1 MIRNRPEVV
10 VPVGGK
16 GALGRDAPLGGRRRE
31 VRARWGSICALAPS
45 FGGLDVARRRSQGAP
60 RPGARGVGRASGRPA
75 GGQKGSIDLLNKDP
89 EKKAGAGEAT
99 LVARG
104 LKKSYGGF
112 EAVKG
117 VDFEV
122 YRGEC
127 FGFLGPNGAGKTT
140 TMKMIYGA
148 AVPTGGE
155 LKVAGLDVRRHE
167 REVKRRIGVVPQE
180 NNLDED
186 LKVREN
192 LLVFGRY
199 FDLPR
204 KVVRRRAA
212 ELLEF
217 IQLSE
222 RADARVEQ
230 LSGGMKRRLL
240 IARALVNDPD
250 LVVLDEPTTG
260 LDPQAR
266 HLVWNKLRELTS
278 EGKTLVLT
286 THYMDEAAQL
296 CDRLCI
302 MESGWIIA
310 EDTPRDLISK
320 HVSPEVL
327 EFRASPDALER
338 LAPIVED
345 VADNLDRIGEALLVY
360 TSDPEAVTRK
370 VRESGIEIRNILHR
384 QASLEDVFLKL
395 TGRRLVD

>member
-1 MIRNRPEVV
+1 
-10 VPVGGK
+10 
-16 GALGRDAPLGGRRRE
+16 
-31 VRARWGSICALAPS
+31 
-45 FGGLDVARRRSQGAP
+45 
-60 RPGARGVGRASGRPA
+60 
-75 GGQKGSIDLLNKDP
+75 LNTHTEENVSVNVEDT
-89 EKKAGAGEAT
+89 T

-104 LKKSYGGF
+104 LKKSYADF

-122 YRGEC
+122 HRGEC

-140 TMKMIYGA
+140 TMTMIYAA
-148 AVPTGGE
+148 AVPTSGE
-155 LKVAGLDVRRHE
+155 LEVAGLDVKSAE

-186 LKVREN
+186 LKVKEN

-204 KVVRRRAA
+204 KLVRRRAE

-217 IQLSE
+217 VQLSDK
-222 RADARVEQ
+222 ADAKVEQ

-240 IARALVNDPD
+240 IARALVNDPE

-266 HLVWNKLRELTS
+266 HLVWDKLRQLTS
-278 EGKTLVLT
+278 EGKTLILT
-286 THYMDEAAQL
+286 THYMEEAAQL

-345 VADNLDRIGEALLVY
+345 VADNLDRIGEALVVY
-360 TSDPEAVTRK
+360 TSDSEAATRK
-370 VRESGIEIRNILHR
+370 VRESGIEVRNILHR

>member
-1 MIRNRPEVV
+1 LNA
-10 VPVGGK
+10 
-16 GALGRDAPLGGRRRE
+16 GAQRE
-31 VRARWGSICALAPS
+31 
-45 FGGLDVARRRSQGAP
+45 
-60 RPGARGVGRASGRPA
+60 
-75 GGQKGSIDLLNKDP
+75 
-89 EKKAGAGEAT
+89 EGAGEVT
-99 LVARG
+99 LAARG
-104 LKKSYGGF
+104 LRKSYGGF

-155 LKVAGLDVRRHE
+155 LEVAGLSVRRAE

-186 LKVREN
+186 LKVKEN
-192 LLVFGRY
+192 LLVYGRY
-199 FDLPR
+199 FDLPKKTIR
-204 KVVRRRAA
+204 QRAE
-212 ELLEF
+212 ELVEF
-217 IQLSE
+217 VQLSE
-222 RADARVEQ
+222 KADNEVEE

-240 IARALVNDPD
+240 VARALINDPD

-266 HLVWNKLRELTS
+266 HLVWERLRELQT

-296 CDRLCI
+296 CDRLVI
-302 MESGWIIA
+302 MDGGEITAQGS
-310 EDTPRDLISK
+310 PRELIEEY
-320 HVSPEVL
+320 VSSEVL
-327 EFRASPDALER
+327 EFRVGSGALKEITS
-338 LAPIVED
+338 LVED
-345 VADNLDRIGEALLVY
+345 EADQIDHADNSLLVY
-360 TSDPEAVTRK
+360 TSEADAVIEK
-370 VRESGIEIRNILHR
+370 VRGSGVTVENSIRR

-395 TGRRLVD
+395 TGRRLIE

>member
-1 MIRNRPEVV
+1 MNN
-10 VPVGGK
+10 
-16 GALGRDAPLGGRRRE
+16 
-31 VRARWGSICALAPS
+31 GS
-45 FGGLDVARRRSQGAP
+45 
-60 RPGARGVGRASGRPA
+60 
-75 GGQKGSIDLLNKDP
+75 
-89 EKKAGAGEAT
+89 EKKSVTGETT

-104 LKKSYGGF
+104 LKKSYGNF

-155 LKVAGLDVRRHE
+155 LTVAGLDVRRCE

-192 LLVFGRY
+192 LLVYGRY

-204 KVVRRRAA
+204 KVVRLRAA

-217 IQLSE
+217 VQLSE
-222 RADARVEQ
+222 RAEAQVEQ

-266 HLVWNKLRELTS
+266 HLVWDKLRQLTS

-302 MESGWIIA
+302 MEGGMIISEGA
-310 EDTPRDLISK
+310 PRDLIEE

-327 EFRASPDALER
+327 EFRASPGALEK
-338 LAPIVED
+338 LTSIVGD
-345 VADNLDRIGEALLVY
+345 AADGVDRIGEALLVY
-360 TSDPEAVTRK
+360 TSDSDAVTRRVK
-370 VRESGIEIRNILHR
+370 ESGVPVENTLYRR
-384 QASLEDVFLKL
+384 ATLEDVFLKL

>member
-1 MIRNRPEVV
+1 
-10 VPVGGK
+10 
-16 GALGRDAPLGGRRRE
+16 
-31 VRARWGSICALAPS
+31 
-45 FGGLDVARRRSQGAP
+45 
-60 RPGARGVGRASGRPA
+60 
-75 GGQKGSIDLLNKDP
+75 LNKGT
-89 EKKAGAGEAT
+89 EKKPGAGEIT
-99 LVARG
+99 LTAKG
-104 LKKSYGGF
+104 LWKTYGDF

-148 AVPTGGE
+148 AVPTSGE
-155 LKVAGLDVRRHE
+155 LKVAGLDARRAE
-167 REVKRRIGVVPQE
+167 RDVKRRIGVVPQE

-186 LKVREN
+186 LKVEEN
-192 LLVFGRY
+192 LLVYGRY

-204 KVVRRRAA
+204 KVVRHRAA

-217 IQLSE
+217 VQLSP

-266 HLVWNKLRELTS
+266 HLVWNKLRQLAS
-278 EGKTLVLT
+278 EGKTLILT

-302 MESGWIIA
+302 MESGRIIS
-310 EDTPRDLISK
+310 EGTPRNLIEK

-327 EFRASPDALER
+327 EFRASPDILGQ
-338 LAPIVED
+338 LATAVED
-345 VADNLDRIGEALLVY
+345 VADAVERIGEVLLVY
-360 TSDPEAVTRK
+360 TSDSDSVAHK
-370 VRESGIEIRNILHR
+370 AKESGISVENTLYR
-384 QASLEDVFLKL
+384 QATLEDVFLKL
-395 TGRRLVD
+395 TGRKLVD

>member
-1 MIRNRPEVV
+1 
-10 VPVGGK
+10 
-16 GALGRDAPLGGRRRE
+16 
-31 VRARWGSICALAPS
+31 
-45 FGGLDVARRRSQGAP
+45 
-60 RPGARGVGRASGRPA
+60 
-75 GGQKGSIDLLNKDP
+75 LNTHT
-89 EKKAGAGEAT
+89 EKYVSANTGETT
-99 LVARG
+99 LVARS
-104 LKKSYGGF
+104 LMKSYADF

-122 YRGEC
+122 YRGQC

-140 TMKMIYGA
+140 TMKMIYAA
-148 AVPTGGE
+148 AVPTGGD
-155 LKVAGLDVRRHE
+155 LKVAGLDVRSAE

-186 LKVREN
+186 LKVKEN

-204 KVVRRRAA
+204 KVVRRRAE

-217 IQLSE
+217 VQLSDK
-222 RADARVEQ
+222 AGAKVEQ

-240 IARALVNDPD
+240 IARALINDPE

-266 HLVWNKLRELTS
+266 HLVWDKLRQLAS

-302 MESGWIIA
+302 MEGGRIIA
-310 EDTPRDLISK
+310 EGTPRALISE
-320 HVSPEVL
+320 HISPEVL
-327 EFRASPDALER
+327 EFRADPDALEKVS
-338 LAPIVED
+338 PIVED
-345 VADNLDRIGEALLVY
+345 VSDNVDRIGEALLVY

-370 VRESGIEIRNILHR
+370 VRESGIEVRNVLQR
-384 QASLEDVFLKL
+384 PASLEDVFLKL